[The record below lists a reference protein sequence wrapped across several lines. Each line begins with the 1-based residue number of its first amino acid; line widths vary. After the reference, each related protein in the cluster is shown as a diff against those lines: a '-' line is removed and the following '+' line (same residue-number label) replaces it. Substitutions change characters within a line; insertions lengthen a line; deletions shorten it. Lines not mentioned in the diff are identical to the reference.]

1 MSVVL
6 ALALGVSS
14 GLNPYVTVAITSIVA
29 ARSDLLTPGPAFT
42 FVASTGMFV
51 GALLLLPID
60 IFADKFPGSGG
71 LMDRVGWLL
80 RPIAGG
86 IVGGAALATGGPGVI
101 LGVALGAGAALATHA
116 LRLRTRRRV
125 QWRMLG
131 FGRIVFGAYGD
142 FGSGIVAMI
151 ALLTP
156 PLGLAIAASLLV
168 AALLVDRRWGG
179 EAPSAE
185 SQEAV
190 ERSR

>member
-1 MSVVL
+1 MSLVL
-6 ALALGVSS
+6 ALALGISS
-14 GLNPYVTVAITSIVA
+14 GLNPYVTLAIASIVA
-29 ARSDLLTPGPAFT
+29 ARSDLLTPAPAFA
-42 FVASTGMFV
+42 FVASTGMFL

-60 IFADKFPGSGG
+60 VFADKFPGSGG
-71 LMDRVGWLL
+71 LMDRVGWVL
-80 RPIAGG
+80 RPVAGG
-86 IVGGAALATGGPGVI
+86 IVGGAAIVGGGPGLI
-101 LGVALGAGAALATHA
+101 LGIALGAGAALATHA

-179 EAPSAE
+179 DAPT
-185 SQEAV
+185 
-190 ERSR
+190 

>member
-6 ALALGVSS
+6 ALALGISS
-14 GLNPYVTVAITSIVA
+14 GLNPYVTVAIVSVVA
-29 ARSDLLTPGPAFT
+29 ARSDLLTPAPAFA

-71 LMDRVGWLL
+71 LMDRVGWVL
-80 RPIAGG
+80 RPVAGG
-86 IVGGAALATGGPGVI
+86 IVGGAAMATGGPGMV
-101 LGVALGAGAALATHA
+101 LGIALGALAALATHA

-151 ALLTP
+151 ALLVP
-156 PLGLAIAASLLV
+156 PLGLAIAASALI

-179 EAPSAE
+179 EEPT
-185 SQEAV
+185 
-190 ERSR
+190 

>member
-6 ALALGVSS
+6 ALALGISS
-14 GLNPYVTVAITSIVA
+14 GLNPYVTVAITSVVA
-29 ARSDLLTPGPAFT
+29 ARSDLLTPAPAFA

-60 IFADKFPGSGG
+60 IFADKFPRSGG
-71 LMDRVGWLL
+71 LMDRVGWVL
-80 RPIAGG
+80 RPVAGG
-86 IVGGAALATGGPGVI
+86 IVGGAAMAVAGPGVI
-101 LGVALGAGAALATHA
+101 LGVALGAVAALATHA

-151 ALLTP
+151 ALLVP
-156 PLGLAIAASLLV
+156 PLGLAIAASALI

-179 EAPSAE
+179 EEPT
-185 SQEAV
+185 
-190 ERSR
+190 

>member
-6 ALALGVSS
+6 ALALGISS
-14 GLNPYVTVAITSIVA
+14 GLNPYVTVAIASVVA
-29 ARSDLLTPGPAFT
+29 AHSDLLTPAPAFA

-71 LMDRVGWLL
+71 LMDRVGWVL
-80 RPIAGG
+80 RPVAGG
-86 IVGGAALATGGPGVI
+86 IVGGAAMATGGPGMV
-101 LGVALGAGAALATHA
+101 LGIALGALAALATHA

-125 QWRMLG
+125 QWRMFG

-151 ALLTP
+151 ALLIP
-156 PLGLAIAASLLV
+156 PLGLAIAASALI

-179 EAPSAE
+179 EEPT
-185 SQEAV
+185 
-190 ERSR
+190 

>member
-6 ALALGVSS
+6 ALALGISS
-14 GLNPYVTVAITSIVA
+14 GLNPYVTVAITSVVA
-29 ARSDLLTPGPAFT
+29 ARSDLLTPAPAFA

-71 LMDRVGWLL
+71 LMDRVGWVL
-80 RPIAGG
+80 RPVAGG
-86 IVGGAALATGGPGVI
+86 IVGGAAMAVAGPGVI
-101 LGVALGAGAALATHA
+101 LGVALGAVAALATHA

-151 ALLTP
+151 ALLVP
-156 PLGLAIAASLLV
+156 PLGLAIAAGLLI

-179 EAPSAE
+179 EAPT
-185 SQEAV
+185 
-190 ERSR
+190 